1 MKNFKYIYNLL
12 VMALVGLSLAACS
25 EDNLDTNQYKGGV
38 SLNAYGPNPVM
49 RGGTLRFVGSNLDQ
63 IASIQIPGVAPITN
77 YESVKSGIPSEIRV
91 TVPKDGPTEGV
102 VTLTTKD
109 NKTIQTQSVL
119 TYTEPI
125 EFESFSPASV
135 MPGDIVT
142 IKGDY
147 LNLIYSLAFAEKVI
161 IGEKDFLTHD
171 RYTITVAVP
180 DEAKTGKI
188 ELYTADLTVSS
199 DEELDYQIIVSD
211 EALEIGL
218 PTVNQ
223 IKGRNTAEPM
233 GNIVCKAGETIL
245 IYGSYLN
252 IVEDVTIGGVSATYM
267 QYVEGKGISC
277 MLPLEAPDGDIL
289 LVCKSGVEVPIGT
302 LTTVKPSECVAAPN
316 PVKAGQKLTIKG
328 KDMNIVSSVE
338 FPTNVEGATA
348 NAGEIEVTADQVV
361 VKSVPDNAV
370 DGNMLLMMANGMSVE
385 VPFTLVKPTV
395 TGYNVNP
402 VSAGGAIQIS
412 GTDLDLI
419 KSIDFGDG
427 QAIVEKD
434 NVSADGTT
442 ITVTIPMEA
451 TSGKPK
457 FNLANGTSVEGPE
470 LAINEAVF
478 CYITEMPEFND
489 ETTPEA
495 GDVFTVPVK
504 NADKLTNVYVNGTE
518 VKYVLSEKN
527 NRLTFGIP
535 TDATATSVLKLLSS
549 NGEIEYE
556 ITVKPATSVSK
567 LIFQGPQSTGN
578 WTNNLTVPADA
589 FLDLPEGEVTMVI
602 SYMVEKE
609 GARVKF
615 NDGHWTNIK
624 LEGCVG
630 DSEYFFEF
638 DSSKTKAEIPLSAA
652 DIAHLSDPSIL
663 DWGGSMFINGHDV
676 TINKIELVIELP
688 QDKDLAKYVKNM
700 DGTDIAYP
708 YAFTWDD
715 TGRFSLSQDLLL
727 NELKVKKGSKFLVY
741 KAASNTGQVQIN
753 NSSWKAIYTIADWN
767 GTEDVLVQEFD
778 DAIMDAV
785 NNGGLVIQ
793 GDLKGISKV
802 AILP

>member
-1 MKNFKYIYNLL
+1 
-12 VMALVGLSLAACS
+12 MALVGLSLAACS

-77 YESVKSGIPSEIRV
+77 YETVKSGIPSEIRI
-91 TVPKDGPTEGV
+91 TVPKDGPTEGI

-109 NKTIQTQSVL
+109 SKTIQTQNAL

-180 DEAKTGKI
+180 EDAKTGKI
-188 ELYTADLTVSS
+188 ELYTADLTVSA
-199 DEELDYQIIVSD
+199 DDELDYQIIQSD

-218 PTVNQ
+218 PTVTQ

-252 IVEDVTIGGVSATYM
+252 IVEDVTIGGVSANYM

-615 NDGHWTNIK
+615 NDGHWANIK
-624 LEGCVG
+624 LAGCVG
-630 DSEYFFEF
+630 ETEYFFEF
-638 DSSKTKAEIPLSAA
+638 DSSKTKAEIPLSPA

-715 TGRFSLSQDLLL
+715 TGRFNLSQDLLL

-753 NSSWKAIYTIADWN
+753 NSSWQAIYTIADWN

>member
-77 YESVKSGIPSEIRV
+77 YETVKSGIPSEIRV

-109 NKTIQTQSVL
+109 SKTIQTQSAL

-125 EFESFSPASV
+125 EFESFSPASA

-147 LNLIYSLAFAEKVI
+147 LNLIYSLAFAENVI

-180 DEAKTGKI
+180 EDAKTGKI
-188 ELYTADLTVSS
+188 ELYTADLTVSA
-199 DEELDYQIIVSD
+199 DDELDYQIIQS
-211 EALEIGL
+211 ETAIEIGL
-218 PTVNQ
+218 PTVTQ

-252 IVEDVTIGGVSATYM
+252 IVEDVTIGGVSAIYM
-267 QYVEGKGISC
+267 QYVEDKGISC
-277 MLPLEAPDGDIL
+277 MLPLEAPDGEIML
-289 LVCKSGVEVPIGT
+289 ICKSGVEVPIGT

-442 ITVTIPMEA
+442 ITVTVPMEA

-615 NDGHWTNIK
+615 NDGHWANIK
-624 LEGCVG
+624 LAGCVG
-630 DSEYFFEF
+630 ETEYFFEF
-638 DSSKTKAEIPLSAA
+638 DSSKTKAEIPLSPA

-715 TGRFSLSQDLLL
+715 TGRFNLSKDLLL
-727 NELKVKKGSKFLVY
+727 NELKVKIGSKFLVY

>member
-1 MKNFKYIYNLL
+1 
-12 VMALVGLSLAACS
+12 MALVGLSLAACS

-102 VTLTTKD
+102 ITLTTKD
-109 NKTIQTQSVL
+109 SKTIQTQSAL

-125 EFESFSPASV
+125 EFESFSPASA
-135 MPGDIVT
+135 MPGDVVT

-199 DEELDYQIIVSD
+199 DDELDYQIIQS
-211 EALEIGL
+211 ETAIEIGV
-218 PTVNQ
+218 PT
-223 IKGRNTAEPM
+223 ISKLKGRNEAEAQ
-233 GNIVCKAGETIL
+233 GNITAKAGEQ
-245 IYGSYLN
+245 
-252 IVEDVTIGGVSATYM
+252 VTITGTYFNMVEEITVGGFKVTDMAMAEDGTAL
-267 QYVEGKGISC
+267 KFN
-277 MLPLEAPDGDIL
+277 LPAEAPDGDIML
-289 LVCKSGVEVPIGT
+289 ICKSGVEVPAGT
-302 LTTVKPSECVAAPN
+302 LTTVKPTECVASPS
-316 PVKAGQKLTIKG
+316 PVKAGKYIQIDG
-328 KDMNIVSSVE
+328 KDIDLVFDIEFADANGEYTLNNNQNHINTMQAYATIVPME
-338 FPTNVEGATA
+338 AIEG
-348 NAGEIEVTADQVV
+348 NLKLV
-361 VKSVPDNAV
+361 
-370 DGNMLLMMANGMSVE
+370 MANGSRIDVA
-385 VPFTLVKPTV
+385 FTLVKPTV

-615 NDGHWTNIK
+615 NDGHWANIK
-624 LEGCVG
+624 LAGCVG
-630 DSEYFFEF
+630 ETEYFFEF
-638 DSSKTKAEIPLSAA
+638 DSSKTKAEIPLSPA

-778 DAIMDAV
+778 DALMDAV

>member
-1 MKNFKYIYNLL
+1 
-12 VMALVGLSLAACS
+12 MALVGLSLAACS

-77 YESVKSGIPSEIRV
+77 YETVKSGIPSEIRV

-109 NKTIQTQSVL
+109 SKTIQTQSAL

-125 EFESFSPASV
+125 EFESFSPASA

-147 LNLIYSLAFAEKVI
+147 LNLIYSLAFAENVI

-180 DEAKTGKI
+180 EDAKTGKI
-188 ELYTADLTVSS
+188 ELYTADLTVSA
-199 DEELDYQIIVSD
+199 DDELDYQIIQS
-211 EALEIGL
+211 ETAIEIGL
-218 PTVNQ
+218 PTVTQ

-252 IVEDVTIGGVSATYM
+252 IVEDVTIGGVSAIYM
-267 QYVEGKGISC
+267 QYVEDKGISC
-277 MLPLEAPDGDIL
+277 MLPLEAPDGEIML
-289 LVCKSGVEVPIGT
+289 ICKSGVEVPIGT

-442 ITVTIPMEA
+442 ITVTVPMEA

-615 NDGHWTNIK
+615 NDGHWANIK
-624 LEGCVG
+624 LAGCVG
-630 DSEYFFEF
+630 ETEYFFEF
-638 DSSKTKAEIPLSAA
+638 DSSKTKAEIPLSPA

-715 TGRFSLSQDLLL
+715 TGRFNLSKDLLL

>member
-1 MKNFKYIYNLL
+1 
-12 VMALVGLSLAACS
+12 MALVGLSLAACS

-77 YESVKSGIPSEIRV
+77 YETVKSGIPSEIRV

-109 NKTIQTQSVL
+109 SKTIQTQSAL

-125 EFESFSPASV
+125 EFESFSPASA

-147 LNLIYSLAFAEKVI
+147 LNLIYSLAFAENVI

-180 DEAKTGKI
+180 EDAKTGKI
-188 ELYTADLTVSS
+188 ELYTADLTVSA
-199 DEELDYQIIVSD
+199 DDELDYQIIQS
-211 EALEIGL
+211 ETAIEIGL
-218 PTVNQ
+218 PTVTQ

-252 IVEDVTIGGVSATYM
+252 IVEDVTIGGVSAIYM
-267 QYVEGKGISC
+267 QYVEDKGISC
-277 MLPLEAPDGDIL
+277 MLPLEAPDGEIML
-289 LVCKSGVEVPIGT
+289 ICKSGVEVPIGT

-442 ITVTIPMEA
+442 ITVTVPMEA

-615 NDGHWTNIK
+615 NDGHWANIK
-624 LEGCVG
+624 LAGCVG
-630 DSEYFFEF
+630 ETEYFFEF
-638 DSSKTKAEIPLSAA
+638 DSSKTKAEIPLSPA

-715 TGRFSLSQDLLL
+715 TGRFNLSKDLLL
-727 NELKVKKGSKFLVY
+727 NELKVKIGSKFLVY